1 MKLSFRNE
9 RWEEGEPSLGVGGGG
24 KEGGKFEDKSTSSYV
39 DLAKT
44 VPLPILVGVHVVEI
58 EIGN

>member
-1 MKLSFRNE
+1 MRDE
-9 RWEEGEPSLGVGGGG
+9 RKESRHRASVA
-24 KEGGKFEDKSTSSYV
+24 EGGKFEDKSTSSYV

-44 VPLPILVGVHVVEI
+44 VPLPILVGVHVVEV